1 MVVLHRVK
9 EGVDIS
15 NGVKRGQTGSNG
27 GTNEVFSNVKEDRIG
42 SDGGCFDRKS
52 NMNRRGLMST
62 KL

>member
-52 NMNRRGLMST
+52 DVN
-62 KL
+62 

>member
-1 MVVLHRVK
+1 MVVLHRVN

-15 NGVKRGQTGSNG
+15 NGGQTGSNG

-52 NMNRRGLMST
+52 DVN
-62 KL
+62 